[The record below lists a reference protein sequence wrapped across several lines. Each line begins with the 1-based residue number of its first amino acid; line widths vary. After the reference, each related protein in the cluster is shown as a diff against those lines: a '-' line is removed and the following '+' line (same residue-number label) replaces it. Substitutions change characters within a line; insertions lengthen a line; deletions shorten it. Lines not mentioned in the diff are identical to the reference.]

1 MTYVIPII
9 VLFIIVYSY
18 KKKVNIYDEFL
29 VGAKEGLVVAFNLV
43 PSVVAMV
50 LAINIFVRSGI
61 LEFFLSFLPNIGIP
75 IEALSMAILRP
86 ISGNAALAMMNQVFT
101 LYGPDSYA
109 GYLTSIIQGC
119 TDTTIYVLAL
129 YFGSVK
135 ITKTRHALCAGL
147 FADFCGLVAAFVLC
161 YIFFL

>member
-1 MTYVIPII
+1 MTYVIPLI

-18 KKKVNIYDEFL
+18 KKIVNIYDEFL
-29 VGAKEGLVVAFNLV
+29 AGAKEGLGVAFNLV
-43 PSVVAMV
+43 SSVVAMV

-61 LEFFLSFLPNIGIP
+61 LEFFLSFLPNVGIP

-109 GYLTSIIQGC
+109 GYLASIIQGC

-135 ITKTRHALCAGL
+135 ITKTRHALWAGL

-161 YIFFL
+161 YIFFG

>member
-29 VGAKEGLVVAFNLV
+29 IGAKEGVGVAFNLV

-61 LEFFLSFLPNIGIP
+61 LEFFLSFLPNVGIP

-86 ISGNAALAMMNQVFT
+86 ISGTATLAIMNDIFMS
-101 LYGPDSYA
+101 YGPDSYA
-109 GYLTSIIQGC
+109 GRLASVLQGC

-129 YFGSVK
+129 YFGSIGVK
-135 ITKTRHALCAGL
+135 KIRYSLVVGLIADLIGITI
-147 FADFCGLVAAFVLC
+147 AFILTA
-161 YIFFL
+161 IFF

>member
-1 MTYVIPII
+1 MIYVIPII

-29 VGAKEGLVVAFNLV
+29 VGAKEGVGVAFNLV

-61 LEFFLSFLPNIGIP
+61 LEFFLSFLPNVGIP

-109 GYLTSIIQGC
+109 GYLASIIKVVPIRRFMFWHFTLVLLRLQKLVMLCGRGC
-119 TDTTIYVLAL
+119 LLI
-129 YFGSVK
+129 
-135 ITKTRHALCAGL
+135 
-147 FADFCGLVAAFVLC
+147 FVG
-161 YIFFL
+161 

>member
-1 MTYVIPII
+1 MTYVIPLI

-29 VGAKEGLVVAFNLV
+29 AGAKEGLGVAFNLV
-43 PSVVAMV
+43 SSVVAMV

-61 LEFFLSFLPNIGIP
+61 LEFFLSFLPNVGIP

-109 GYLTSIIQGC
+109 GYLASIIQGC

-135 ITKTRHALCAGL
+135 ITKTRHALWAGL

-161 YIFFL
+161 YIFFG

>member
-1 MTYVIPII
+1 MTYVIPLI

-29 VGAKEGLVVAFNLV
+29 VGAKEGVVVAFNLV

-61 LEFFLSFLPNIGIP
+61 LEFFLSFLPNVGIP
-75 IEALSMAILRP
+75 IEALSMAFLRP

-109 GYLTSIIQGC
+109 GYLASIIQGC

-135 ITKTRHALCAGL
+135 ITKTRHALWAGL

-161 YIFFL
+161 YIFFG

>member
-1 MTYVIPII
+1 MIYVIPII

-29 VGAKEGLVVAFNLV
+29 VGAKEGVGVALNLV

-61 LEFFLSFLPNIGIP
+61 LEFFLSFLPNVGIP

-109 GYLTSIIQGC
+109 GYLASIIQGC

-135 ITKTRHALCAGL
+135 ITKTRHALWAGL

-161 YIFFL
+161 YIFFK

>member
-1 MTYVIPII
+1 MTYVIPLI

-29 VGAKEGLVVAFNLV
+29 AGAKEGLGVAFNLV

-61 LEFFLSFLPNIGIP
+61 LEFFLSFLPNVGVP

-109 GYLTSIIQGC
+109 GYLASIIQGC

-135 ITKTRHALCAGL
+135 ITKTRYALWAGL
-147 FADFCGLVAAFVLC
+147 FADFWGLVAAFVLC
-161 YIFFL
+161 YIFFG

>member
-109 GYLTSIIQGC
+109 GYLASIIQGC

-161 YIFFL
+161 YIFFW

>member
-1 MTYVIPII
+1 MTYVIPLI

-29 VGAKEGLVVAFNLV
+29 AGAKEGLGVAFNLV

-61 LEFFLSFLPNIGIP
+61 LEFFLSFLPNVGVP
-75 IEALSMAILRP
+75 IEALSMVILRP

-109 GYLTSIIQGC
+109 GYLASIIQGC

-135 ITKTRHALCAGL
+135 ITKTRHALWAGL
-147 FADFCGLVAAFVLC
+147 FADFWGLVAAFVLC
-161 YIFFL
+161 YIFFG

>member
-109 GYLTSIIQGC
+109 GYLASIIQGC

-135 ITKTRHALCAGL
+135 ITKTRHALWAGL
-147 FADFCGLVAAFVLC
+147 FADFWGLVAAFVLC
-161 YIFFL
+161 YIFFG

>member
-1 MTYVIPII
+1 MTYVIPLI

-29 VGAKEGLVVAFNLV
+29 AGAKEGLGVAFNLV

-109 GYLTSIIQGC
+109 GYLASIIQGC

-135 ITKTRHALCAGL
+135 ITKTRHALWAGL
-147 FADFCGLVAAFVLC
+147 FADFWGLVAAFVLC
-161 YIFFL
+161 YIFFG

>member
-1 MTYVIPII
+1 MTYAIPII

-29 VGAKEGLVVAFNLV
+29 VGAKEDVGVAFNLV

-61 LEFFLSFLPNIGIP
+61 LEFFLSFLPNVGIP

-109 GYLTSIIQGC
+109 GYLASIIQGC

-135 ITKTRHALCAGL
+135 ITKTRHALWAGL

-161 YIFFL
+161 YIFFG

>member
-29 VGAKEGLVVAFNLV
+29 AGAKEGLGVAFNLV

-61 LEFFLSFLPNIGIP
+61 LEFFLSFLPNVGIP

-109 GYLTSIIQGC
+109 GYLASIIQGC

-135 ITKTRHALCAGL
+135 ITKTRHALWVGL
-147 FADFCGLVAAFVLC
+147 FADFWGLVAAFVLC
-161 YIFFL
+161 YIFFG

>member
-1 MTYVIPII
+1 MTYAIPII

-61 LEFFLSFLPNIGIP
+61 LEFFLSFLPNVGIP

-109 GYLTSIIQGC
+109 GYLASIIQGC

-135 ITKTRHALCAGL
+135 ITKTRHALWAGL
-147 FADFCGLVAAFVLC
+147 FADFWGLVAAFVLC
-161 YIFFL
+161 YIFFG

>member
-1 MTYVIPII
+1 MTYVIPLI

-29 VGAKEGLVVAFNLV
+29 VGAKEGLVAAFNLV

-109 GYLTSIIQGC
+109 GYLASIIQGC

-135 ITKTRHALCAGL
+135 ITKTRHALWAGL

>member
-29 VGAKEGLVVAFNLV
+29 IGAKEGIVVAFNLV

-109 GYLTSIIQGC
+109 GYLASIIQGC

-135 ITKTRHALCAGL
+135 ITKTRHALWAGL

-161 YIFFL
+161 YIFFR

>member
-61 LEFFLSFLPNIGIP
+61 LEFFLSFLPNVGIP

-109 GYLTSIIQGC
+109 GYLASIIQGC

-135 ITKTRHALCAGL
+135 ITKTRHALWAGL
-147 FADFCGLVAAFVLC
+147 FADFWGLVAAFVLC
-161 YIFFL
+161 YIFFG

>member
-1 MTYVIPII
+1 MTYVIPLI

-29 VGAKEGLVVAFNLV
+29 AGAKEGLGVAFNLV

-61 LEFFLSFLPNIGIP
+61 LEFFLSFLPNVGIP

-109 GYLTSIIQGC
+109 GYLASIIQGC

-135 ITKTRHALCAGL
+135 ITKTRHALWAGL
-147 FADFCGLVAAFVLC
+147 FADFWGLVAAFVLC
-161 YIFFL
+161 YIFFG

>member
-1 MTYVIPII
+1 MTYVIPLI

-61 LEFFLSFLPNIGIP
+61 LEFFLSFLPNVGIP

-109 GYLTSIIQGC
+109 GYLASIIQGC

-135 ITKTRHALCAGL
+135 ITKTRHALWAGL

-161 YIFFL
+161 YIFFG

>member
-29 VGAKEGLVVAFNLV
+29 VGAKEGVGVEFNLV

-61 LEFFLSFLPNIGIP
+61 LEFFLSFLPNVGIP

-109 GYLTSIIQGC
+109 GYLASIIQGC

-135 ITKTRHALCAGL
+135 ITKTRHALWAGL
-147 FADFCGLVAAFVLC
+147 FADFCGLVASFVLC
-161 YIFFL
+161 YIFFR

>member
-29 VGAKEGLVVAFNLV
+29 IGAKEGVGVAFNLV

-61 LEFFLSFLPNIGIP
+61 LEFFLSFLPNVDIP
-75 IEALSMAILRP
+75 IEALSMGIFRP
-86 ISGNAALAMMNQVFT
+86 ISGNAALA
-101 LYGPDSYA
+101 
-109 GYLTSIIQGC
+109 SIIQGC

-135 ITKTRHALCAGL
+135 ITKTRHALWAGL

-161 YIFFL
+161 YIFFR

>member
-18 KKKVNIYDEFL
+18 KKNVNIYDEFL
-29 VGAKEGLVVAFNLV
+29 VGAMEGVGVAFNLV

-61 LEFFLSFLPNIGIP
+61 LEFFLSFLPNVGIP

-109 GYLTSIIQGC
+109 GYLASIIQGC

-135 ITKTRHALCAGL
+135 ITKTRHALWAGL

-161 YIFFL
+161 YIFFK

>member
-1 MTYVIPII
+1 M
-9 VLFIIVYSY
+9 
-18 KKKVNIYDEFL
+18 
-29 VGAKEGLVVAFNLV
+29 V
-43 PSVVAMV
+43 PNV
-50 LAINIFVRSGI
+50 
-61 LEFFLSFLPNIGIP
+61 GIP

-109 GYLTSIIQGC
+109 GYLASIIQGC

-135 ITKTRHALCAGL
+135 ITKTRHALWAGL
-147 FADFCGLVAAFVLC
+147 FADFWGLVAAFVLC
-161 YIFFL
+161 YIFFG

>member
-1 MTYVIPII
+1 MTYVIPLI

-29 VGAKEGLVVAFNLV
+29 VGAKEGLGVAFNLV

-61 LEFFLSFLPNIGIP
+61 LEFFLSFLPNVGIP

-109 GYLTSIIQGC
+109 GYLASIIQGC

-161 YIFFL
+161 YIFFW

>member
-1 MTYVIPII
+1 MTYVIPLI

-29 VGAKEGLVVAFNLV
+29 AGAKEGLGVAFNLV

-61 LEFFLSFLPNIGIP
+61 LEFFLSFLPNVGIP

-109 GYLTSIIQGC
+109 GYLASIIQGC

-135 ITKTRHALCAGL
+135 ITKTRHALWAGL
-147 FADFCGLVAAFVLC
+147 FADFGGLVAAFVLC
-161 YIFFL
+161 YIFFG

>member
-1 MTYVIPII
+1 MTYVIPLI

-29 VGAKEGLVVAFNLV
+29 VGAKEGVVVAFNLV

-61 LEFFLSFLPNIGIP
+61 LEFFLSFLPNVGVP

-109 GYLTSIIQGC
+109 GYLASIIQGC

-135 ITKTRHALCAGL
+135 ITKTRHALWAGL

-161 YIFFL
+161 YIFFG

>member
-29 VGAKEGLVVAFNLV
+29 VGAKEGVGVAFNLV

-61 LEFFLSFLPNIGIP
+61 LEFFLSFLPNVGIP
-75 IEALSMAILRP
+75 IEALSMAPLRP

-109 GYLTSIIQGC
+109 GYLASIIQGC

-135 ITKTRHALCAGL
+135 ITKTRHALWAGL

-161 YIFFL
+161 YIFFR

>member
-109 GYLTSIIQGC
+109 GYLASIIQGC

-135 ITKTRHALCAGL
+135 ITKTRHALWAGL

-161 YIFFL
+161 YIFFW

>member
-1 MTYVIPII
+1 MTYVIPLI

-29 VGAKEGLVVAFNLV
+29 VGAKEGLGVVFNLV

-61 LEFFLSFLPNIGIP
+61 LEFFLSFLPNVGIP

-109 GYLTSIIQGC
+109 GYLASIIQGC

-135 ITKTRHALCAGL
+135 ITKTRHALWAGL
-147 FADFCGLVAAFVLC
+147 FADFWGLVAAFVLC
-161 YIFFL
+161 YIFFG

>member
-1 MTYVIPII
+1 MTYVIPLI

-29 VGAKEGLVVAFNLV
+29 VGAKEGVGVAFNLV

-61 LEFFLSFLPNIGIP
+61 LEFFLSFLPNVGIP

-109 GYLTSIIQGC
+109 GYLASIIQGC
-119 TDTTIYVLAL
+119 TDTTFYILTL

-135 ITKTRHALCAGL
+135 IKKMRYSLFVCLCADLIGAISAIFLARL
-147 FADFCGLVAAFVLC
+147 FF
-161 YIFFL
+161 

>member
-1 MTYVIPII
+1 MTYVIPLI

-61 LEFFLSFLPNIGIP
+61 LEFFLSFLPNVGIP

-109 GYLTSIIQGC
+109 GYLASIIQGC

-135 ITKTRHALCAGL
+135 ITKTRHALWAGL
-147 FADFCGLVAAFVLC
+147 FADFWGLVAAFVLC
-161 YIFFL
+161 YIFFG

>member
-1 MTYVIPII
+1 MTYVIPLI

-29 VGAKEGLVVAFNLV
+29 VGAKEGLAVAFNLV

-61 LEFFLSFLPNIGIP
+61 LEFFLSFLPNVGIP

-109 GYLTSIIQGC
+109 GYLASIIQGC

-135 ITKTRHALCAGL
+135 ITKTHHALWAGL
-147 FADFCGLVAAFVLC
+147 FADFWGLVAAFVLC
-161 YIFFL
+161 YIFFG

>member
-1 MTYVIPII
+1 MTYVIPLI

-29 VGAKEGLVVAFNLV
+29 VGAKEGVVVAFNLV

-61 LEFFLSFLPNIGIP
+61 LEFFLSFLPNVGIP

-109 GYLTSIIQGC
+109 GYLASIIQGC

-135 ITKTRHALCAGL
+135 ITKTRHALWAGL

-161 YIFFL
+161 YIFFG